1 MRFVNPLNFD
11 ILPRLAPAAWGRYQ
25 PMSTL
30 KKKGGMCNIFVGKD
44 NEVTVTPPVIWLHVD
59 VVSLSF
65 KLELIAVFRQR
76 SV

>member
-1 MRFVNPLNFD
+1 MRGEGVGAE
-11 ILPRLAPAAWGRYQ
+11 IMKSPRP
-25 PMSTL
+25 PPP
-30 KKKGGMCNIFVGKD
+30 
-44 NEVTVTPPVIWLHVD
+44 PPVLWLNVD